1 MAAVSRTTHPW
12 TKPTSQKTSAH
23 TQCTPAMVKD
33 KMNKQKKS
41 VHKKSS
47 HECCHLMTNQL
58 SFRIAATEKHASCG
72 LHNVAPDHIA

>member
-33 KMNKQKKS
+33 KMNKQKKR

-47 HECCHLMTNQL
+47 HECCHTMTNQL
-58 SFRIAATEKHASCG
+58 SFGMATTEKHTSCG